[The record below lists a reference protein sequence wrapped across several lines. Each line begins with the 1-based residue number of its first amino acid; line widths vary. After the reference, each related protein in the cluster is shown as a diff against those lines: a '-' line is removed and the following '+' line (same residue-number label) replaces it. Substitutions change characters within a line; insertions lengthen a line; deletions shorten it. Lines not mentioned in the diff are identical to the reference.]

1 MKVEGSYT
9 FSTDRETVWDAL
21 LSPEVLSSCIPG
33 SEEFVSTG
41 PDTYDVAM
49 RIKVSAI
56 TGSYTGKVKIQDRV
70 DHQSYTMLVEGK
82 GRGGTVRGEGAFT
95 FSEVNGQTKVDI
107 LGDAR
112 VSGVIARVGQRLL
125 GSASK
130 MLMNQFFDCLKSKIG
145 EIEGTDNPPTFP
157 NSDRRATR

>member
-9 FSTDRETVWDAL
+9 FNADRETVWNAL

-41 PDTYDVAM
+41 PDTYNVAM
-49 RIKVSAI
+49 RIKISAM
-56 TGSYTGKVKIQDRV
+56 TGNYTGKVTIQDRV
-70 DHQSYTMLVEGK
+70 DLQSYTMLVEGK

-95 FSEVNGQTKVDI
+95 FSDVNGQTQVNI
-107 LGDAR
+107 VGDAR
-112 VSGVIARVGQRLL
+112 VSGVIARVGQRLM

-130 MLMNQFFDCLKSKIG
+130 MLMNQFFDCLKSKV
-145 EIEGTDNPPTFP
+145 EETEVDQ
-157 NSDRRATR
+157 